1 MRLAL
6 QFIPY
11 AEIAYLTSY
20 QRVKKLIEAV
30 SANKIL
36 LIQGKLHPDE
46 ETDLIKE
53 AMKKINK
60 SGAKFKGIEIA
71 TFVPKAKNLNFFQS
85 FKEKIAVALLGE
97 RDIFT
102 VVGPA
107 TIVKE
112 IKKDPTKL
120 ELLLRK

>member
-1 MRLAL
+1 MKVSL

-11 AEIAYLTSY
+11 AEIAYLSSY
-20 QRVKKLIEAV
+20 QRVKKLISTV
-30 SANKIL
+30 SHDKIL
-36 LIQGKLHPDE
+36 LIQGRLRPEE
-46 ETDLIKE
+46 ETDLIQD
-53 AMKKINK
+53 AMKKIRK
-60 SGAKFKGIEIA
+60 SRRFKGVELA
-71 TFVPKAKNLNFFQS
+71 TFLPKNKNLGFF
-85 FKEKIAVALLGE
+85 KGVREKIASAIFGD

-120 ELLLRK
+120 ELFLK